1 MKATLRDPRNVL
13 ASQITPM
20 AGKTEAEYKDV
31 FTLFDRDA
39 EGNIKTTD
47 VGTAL
52 RALGRNPS
60 EAELQK
66 LIREIDPEGNGK
78 IDFSDFLAISK
89 LERDRKVDTEEE
101 IQEAFKVFDRDGS
114 GEIQTAELRHV
125 LMNLGEKFTEDEVEC
140 LLVEAQLDAKG
151 SVKYE
156 ELISLLMSS

>member
-1 MKATLRDPRNVL
+1 VKATLRDPRNVL
-13 ASQITPM
+13 ATQISPM
-20 AGKTEAEYKDV
+20 AGKTEAEYNDV

-39 EGNIKTTD
+39 EGNIKTAD

-78 IDFSDFLAISK
+78 IDFSDFLAIIK
-89 LERDRKVDTEEE
+89 LEKDRKVDTEEE
-101 IQEAFKVFDRDGS
+101 IQEAFKVFDKDGS

-125 LMNLGEKFTEDEVEC
+125 LMNLGEKFTEEEVEC
-140 LLVEAQLDAKG
+140 LLVEAKLDAKG

-156 ELISLLMSS
+156 ELISLLMSN